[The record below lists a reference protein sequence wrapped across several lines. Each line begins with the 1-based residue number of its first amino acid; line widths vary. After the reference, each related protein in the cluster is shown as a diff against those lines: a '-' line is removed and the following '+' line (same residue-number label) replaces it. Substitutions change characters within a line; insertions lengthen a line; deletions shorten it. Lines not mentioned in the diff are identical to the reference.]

1 MLTLIKGLI
10 PCRRCD
16 GQLRGEDAPCLHCGW
31 MPWSGAEPTPV
42 GKDLPET
49 RDARL
54 ADNGCE
60 FAPSCFDCPLPACK
74 YELQVA

>member
-10 PCRRCD
+10 PCQRCD
-16 GQLRGEDAPCLHCGW
+16 GQRGW
-31 MPWSGAEPTPV
+31 MPWSGSEPPPV